1 MPAVAAAADK
11 KLRLSMIRVLLTKGK
26 INPRERVRPEGQCKW
41 FRVVRIPPNK
51 LRALKRS
58 EAAWEGFVHVT
69 RIFSIAMLLVVIAL
83 YSGEAIASPVRVN
96 SGEWV
101 ISADAV
107 TETFSVEAGKL
118 GILLQEGKLWVRDGE
133 KLERVT
139 GWTVRGGDNLIEIQ
153 TSAPRLGWKLSV
165 SGDALQIASTNYHS
179 VVTADVPSTVDRIF
193 ARLMDKDGSPVTWS
207 GTGEVHGGYGG
218 SYTRNPS
225 FLPHKNPEV
234 MYTRL
239 GRLEGAGFHSFF
251 DRNADTA
258 IDFPEDAV
266 LHRDESNQDI
276 VRVTMPVAGNA
287 LIRIEKDYFTRVLGV
302 PYYSKYDD
310 RHFPVAPIVWSS
322 WTSYYEAVRER
333 DITTNADWLATH
345 LKPYGFEYVELD
357 DGYDRGSKG
366 EHYWIENWDTTKFP
380 HGAEW
385 LTKYIH
391 DRGMK
396 AGVWLVPNSYAG
408 ALKDHPDRYV
418 YDKKGGVVL
427 DYSTAALDQ
436 TNPANLDFLR
446 HEFSLLDGW
455 GFDYYKFDGEHAI
468 PKYVPNVDL
477 SRLHDPKAN
486 FLENY
491 RQRVKLIRDTI
502 GPDRFIESCPAGTP
516 LNSIGLVD
524 SYFNGDDLYNNW
536 QGMYPLFSSISSNLF
551 LNHLLVY
558 VMPGEGIEL
567 GEPMTVDEAKTK
579 RPPIVVETEK
589 SREDPMTGFGVT
601 DAEARTLVSYVAMTG
616 VVYPLASVMPEL
628 PESRVRLL
636 KATMPTLPVMPVDLF
651 SRGNDNNWDTFR
663 HERPD
668 FYIHNYPEIL
678 DLKVNTIAGRYDLVG
693 ITNWRGSPTVRS
705 FDVAEKLN
713 LDPMARYVVF
723 DFWNQDLAGVF
734 EKKVSVEVGPHDT
747 RVLAIHR
754 IEGHP
759 QLVGNSRHIS
769 GSYSVQANS
778 WDADHLVLN
787 GKAQT
792 VREVTYTAWIYCPK
806 GFSVGQAQ
814 AVGSSGKATKVE
826 RSGKDELLGISFRGD
841 GEVVSWSV
849 RFFRDSN

>member
-1 MPAVAAAADK
+1 MHVRKGCSIAVLLVASICCCHRAAAD
-11 KLRLSMIRVLLTKGK
+11 
-26 INPRERVRPEGQCKW
+26 
-41 FRVVRIPPNK
+41 
-51 LRALKRS
+51 
-58 EAAWEGFVHVT
+58 
-69 RIFSIAMLLVVIAL
+69 
-83 YSGEAIASPVRVN
+83 PVRVTV
-96 SGEWV
+96 GDWV
-101 ISADAV
+101 LSADPS

-118 GILLQEGKLWVRDGE
+118 GTLLQAGKLWVRDGDR
-133 KLERVT
+133 LRPVT
-139 GWTVRGGDNLIEIQ
+139 GWTAHAGDGLLEIR
-153 TSAPRLGWKLSV
+153 TESPRMGWKLSV
-165 SGDALQIASTNYHS
+165 SGESLQISATDYRS

-193 ARLMDKDGSPVTWS
+193 ARLLDRDGPPVTWS
-207 GTGEVHGGYGG
+207 GTGEVHEGYGG
-218 SYTRNPS
+218 GYTRNPS
-225 FLPHKNPEV
+225 FLPRRNSDV
-234 MYTRL
+234 MYLRL
-239 GRLEGAGFHSFF
+239 GRLEGAGFHSLF
-251 DRNADTA
+251 DRNTNIA

-266 LHRDESNQDI
+266 LHRVENNQDV
-276 VRVTMPVAGNA
+276 VRATIPVPGNA
-287 LIRIEKDYFTRVLGV
+287 LIRIEKDYYTRLLGV

-310 RHFPVAPIVWSS
+310 SHFPVAPIVWSS
-322 WTSYYEAVRER
+322 WTSYYEAVREQ

-357 DGYDRGSKG
+357 DGYDRGPKG
-366 EHYWIENWDTTKFP
+366 EHYWIENWDKAKFP

-391 DRGMK
+391 DRGLK

-408 ALKDHPDRYV
+408 ALSDHPERYV
-418 YDKKGGVVL
+418 YDKNGQVLL
-427 DYSTAALDQ
+427 DYSTPALDQ
-436 TNPANLDFLR
+436 TNPANLAFLK
-446 HEFSLLDGW
+446 HEFSVLDGW

-468 PKYVPNVDL
+468 PKYLPTADV
-477 SRLHDPKAN
+477 SRLHDPKAD

-491 RQRVKLIRDTI
+491 RDRVSGIRDTI

-536 QGMYPLFSSISSNLF
+536 QGMYPLFSSIASNLF

-567 GEPMTVDEAKTK
+567 GEPMTVEEARTK

-616 VVYPLASVMPEL
+616 VVYPLASVMTEL

-663 HERPD
+663 RERPD

-678 DLKVNTIAGRYDLVG
+678 DLKVNAVAGRYDLVG
-693 ITNWRGSPTVRS
+693 ITNWRGTPTVRS
-705 FDVAEKLN
+705 LDVAEALS
-713 LDPMARYVVF
+713 LDPRARYLAF
-723 DFWNQDLAGVF
+723 DFWNQSLAGVF
-734 EKKVSVEVGPHDT
+734 EKNLNVEVAPHDT

-769 GSYSVQANS
+769 GSFSVLQNE
-778 WDADHLVLN
+778 WVPEHLVLR

-792 VREVTYTAWIYCPK
+792 VGEDAYTAWIYCPK
-806 GFSVGQAQ
+806 GFSVESAK
-814 AVGSSGKATKVE
+814 AVGASGQPIEVL
-826 RSGKDELLGISFRGD
+826 RSAKGDLAGISFHGG

-849 RFFRDSN
+849 QFARIKH